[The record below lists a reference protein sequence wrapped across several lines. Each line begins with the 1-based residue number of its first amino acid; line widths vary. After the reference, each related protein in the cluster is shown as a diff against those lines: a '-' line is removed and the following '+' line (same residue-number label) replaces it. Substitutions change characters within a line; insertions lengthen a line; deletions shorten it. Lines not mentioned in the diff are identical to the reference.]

1 MEGAMQERIEIT
13 NEAAARVFANER
25 SRLILLALTDRARS
39 PAELSVLTDT
49 PLNLISYHL
58 RRLIEFGL
66 ARIEHETP
74 RAGRAIRHYRATAKS
89 FFVPARLTGP
99 LPRQDR
105 TAHLQAALERSFAGS
120 YSGVL
125 YDHDRGPRMR
135 IISDGNGPRNAT
147 DLWHR
152 CMLAPDDVRALSRE
166 LFELFDRYARLDR
179 PNGRRHIL
187 HAALAPE

>member
-1 MEGAMQERIEIT
+1 MDERTEIT
-13 NEAAARVFANER
+13 SEAAARVFANER
-25 SRLILLALTDRARS
+25 SRLILLALIDRTRS
-39 PAELSVLTDT
+39 PAELAVLTST
-49 PLNLISYHL
+49 RLSLLSYHL
-58 RRLIEFGL
+58 KRLVTLGL
-66 ARIEHETP
+66 ARVEYEMP
-74 RAGRAIRHYRATAKS
+74 RAGRAVRHYRATAKS

-99 LPRQDR
+99 LPRHDR

-135 IISDGNGPRNAT
+135 IVSDGEGPRGAT

-152 CMLAPDDVRALSRE
+152 CALAPDDVRALSRE

-179 PNGRRHIL
+179 PNGRRYIL